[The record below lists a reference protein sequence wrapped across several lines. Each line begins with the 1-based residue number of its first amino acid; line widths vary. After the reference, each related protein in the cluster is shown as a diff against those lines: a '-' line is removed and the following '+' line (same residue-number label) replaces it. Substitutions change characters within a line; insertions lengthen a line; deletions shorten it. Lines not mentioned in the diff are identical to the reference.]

1 MTKSLLVTFHAS
13 QNHGSALQA
22 FATQKLLNDFGYDN
36 TILNFQMAAQKKYYS
51 LYGGKG
57 KMKLRQLAMIPL
69 HKQRKSRQK
78 NFLSFQKN
86 YFKMTEEYNTYE
98 DLKKANL
105 SKYDLFVSGSDQIW
119 SDKIPEFVNSDKDY
133 KDIYF
138 GSFIKN
144 IKKIAFA
151 TSTGEADVNYLRTQ
165 LKYLKQYKHIAV
177 REQSGKKLLSQLLN
191 LNCQVV
197 LDPTL
202 LISRRRY
209 NNFFKLDQP
218 IVDGKYIFLY
228 CLQGVKAG
236 KMWKKTLQQLYA
248 KTQMK
253 IIVVSP
259 FFPIYGKNI
268 INLNDAG
275 PIDFLNLIYN
285 ADLVLTDSFHGTAY
299 SINFRKN
306 FFVYQ
311 SNKNRDPR
319 KKNLLNKF
327 KLSDRMIT
335 SKNSQQII
343 SSYNVDY
350 SAINKIIETKVN
362 ESRNVLKSFLED

>member
-1 MTKSLLVTFHAS
+1 
-13 QNHGSALQA
+13 
-22 FATQKLLNDFGYDN
+22 
-36 TILNFQMAAQKKYYS
+36 
-51 LYGGKG
+51 
-57 KMKLRQLAMIPL
+57 
-69 HKQRKSRQK
+69 
-78 NFLSFQKN
+78 
-86 YFKMTEEYNTYE
+86 
-98 DLKKANL
+98 
-105 SKYDLFVSGSDQIW
+105 
-119 SDKIPEFVNSDKDY
+119 
-133 KDIYF
+133 
-138 GSFIKN
+138 
-144 IKKIAFA
+144 
-151 TSTGEADVNYLRTQ
+151 
-165 LKYLKQYKHIAV
+165 
-177 REQSGKKLLSQLLN
+177 
-191 LNCQVV
+191 
-197 LDPTL
+197 
-202 LISRRRY
+202 
-209 NNFFKLDQP
+209 
-218 IVDGKYIFLY
+218 
-228 CLQGVKAG
+228 
-236 KMWKKTLQQLYA
+236 MWKKTLQQLYA